1 MSELITLYILQ
12 VLTTFAFILL
22 SYYLIA
28 YISRKMKFKHKEPM
42 LAFKTAI
49 LAGSI
54 DLFLTIVASSVNINK
69 DLTSIGLF
77 VFELAFFYLLVK
89 EVYKLNWKYA
99 SSLAFFLILALFV
112 AEFLVLMGMLAFL
125 ALYARV

>member
-1 MSELITLYILQ
+1 MLELITLYILQ

-22 SYYLIA
+22 SYYLLA
-28 YISRKMKFKHKEPM
+28 FVSKKMRFKNKESI

-54 DLFLTIVASSVNINK
+54 DLFLTIVASSVNVNK
-69 DLTSIGLF
+69 DLTSMGLF
-77 VFELAFFYLLVK
+77 VFEIAFFYLLVK
-89 EVYKLNWKYA
+89 EVYDLDWKYA
-99 SSLAFFLILALFV
+99 SSLAFFLIVALFI

-125 ALYARV
+125 AMYASV